1 MITAVSIMGIIA
13 VAVTSFMIVS
23 YYLNRLKQARA
34 RARAKARA
42 RAMSKFRAIKAFS
55 SIGGARGL
63 AFAVPKG
70 SGGGVA
76 GALGELKALQ
86 VSEPQLADEET
97 KVVPFEKKL
106 PKPDYLANFDPAAA
120 AAARLAEA
128 QKAVEE
134 TREARQRSKR
144 DLAEQSWKQLQIIP
158 RMLPVLDPEL
168 AKPPPCASAATQEA
182 ASDAWA
188 KFQAKRAARAKR
200 IGSRPESRQAAV
212 LDAFSFTS
220 ARIVPSNNVSSVD
233 PVLEAQKAIEAAF
246 EENKPKSRAN
256 SRGSSRGMAASSAE
270 GLSLTGTQHEAV
282 DGEGEEARPRGTE
295 I

>member
-134 TREARQRSKR
+134 TERRQRSKR
-144 DLAEQSWKQLQIIP
+144 DLAEQRGNSFRSFRGCYQY
-158 RMLPVLDPEL
+158 
-168 AKPPPCASAATQEA
+168 
-182 ASDAWA
+182 
-188 KFQAKRAARAKR
+188 
-200 IGSRPESRQAAV
+200 GSRTRQAATLPAPPRRKLRQMPGQSFRPNELPGQNG
-212 LDAFSFTS
+212 LDQDLK
-220 ARIVPSNNVSSVD
+220 VD
-233 PVLEAQKAIEAAF
+233 KLP
-246 EENKPKSRAN
+246 
-256 SRGSSRGMAASSAE
+256 
-270 GLSLTGTQHEAV
+270 SLTHSIRLLASCPATMYPV
-282 DGEGEEARPRGTE
+282 
-295 I
+295 